1 MGGPLGARRGYA
13 APAERPAQ
21 SACTARFRA
30 PDVPPRLKEQSRFM
44 DLTGLL
50 AAPFP
55 VVLEDERDLVA
66 FVETIDA
73 RLLERAGMDKYVFR
87 PVVRRNEAETL

>member
-1 MGGPLGARRGYA
+1 
-13 APAERPAQ
+13 
-21 SACTARFRA
+21 
-30 PDVPPRLKEQSRFM
+30 M